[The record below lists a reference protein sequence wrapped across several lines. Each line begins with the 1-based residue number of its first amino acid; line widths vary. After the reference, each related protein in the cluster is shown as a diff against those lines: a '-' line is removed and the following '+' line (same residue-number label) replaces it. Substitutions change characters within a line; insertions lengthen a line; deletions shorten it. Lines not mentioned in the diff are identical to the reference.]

1 MEWADYVTSMKMYN
15 EAVANDNNW
24 NQQIKQSVINAW
36 SNAFDTGNYGPY
48 NDVFPQVDWWDELV
62 KPGFSQQY
70 NVNISGGTNFMR
82 YFASIGY
89 QNDGDIY
96 DLQKQEN
103 FDPRNYYRRYNWRSN
118 LDFNLTKTT
127 SLSVNIAGKWAT
139 AMTTLLM
146 MCTLES
152 LRHQPIPSR

>member
-89 QNDGDIY
+89 KMTVIFMIY
-96 DLQKQEN
+96 
-103 FDPRNYYRRYNWRSN
+103 RNRRI
-118 LDFNLTKTT
+118 LTNGTT
-127 SLSVNIAGKWAT
+127 IAVITGV
-139 AMTTLLM
+139 
-146 MCTLES
+146 
-152 LRHQPIPSR
+152 QI